1 MPRNQQP
8 KIKKE
13 EPNLKTLFNHMV
25 LDLRKQLQLRN
36 LQLYKKIQAQL
47 ILNLNQRKRL
57 LKTRKWEMENG
68 EVR

>member
-1 MPRNQQP
+1 
-8 KIKKE
+8 
-13 EPNLKTLFNHMV
+13 MV